1 MSTDKHDNWEEAPA
15 SELQRALTELVEP
28 VVRSEGLFLL
38 ELDIS
43 GDGRG
48 MVLRLFVDREGG
60 VSLEECVAISRQ
72 VGDILDVEDII
83 AERYRLEVS
92 SPGLNRKLKYAR
104 EFDVFAGR
112 QARLLIRG
120 EDKNHYLTGQLKG
133 RQGDEVII
141 QVQGTLTTV
150 ALNDIIRAQLEPEF
164 SNS

>member
-15 SELQRALTELVEP
+15 SELQRALTELIEP

-60 VSLEECVAISRQ
+60 VSLDECVAISRQ

-120 EDKNHYLTGQLKG
+120 EEKNHYLTGQLKG